1 MKTIYIGRNAGN
13 DIVLNDPSISG
24 RHAEITIGDDGQI
37 VLTDYSTN
45 GTYVNGMQIHHSSQ
59 LVNYGDAVLFPGGVQ
74 LDWNQVMGNQ
84 GGYNP
89 AQNQYTMAGGAA
101 AYGNP
106 VGGSSPMPN
115 TTGSGHNHYEVP
127 NNGGYGGASLEF
139 GLTFSEGFSTGLRNA
154 LSLLG
159 ALILYV
165 LTIWIPYLNIGTT
178 IAMASLPARWAE
190 DKTFNPLEIFASR
203 YRRVMWNYM
212 LASVL
217 TFFIYLMAFAFMF
230 FPLYVA
236 VIALSLTTLFVIEHD
251 MTPIDAI
258 QASNHATYGNK
269 WKIFGLYIL
278 FGLGAGVVFAL
289 ISVLLGLLVAESG
302 SGAVA
307 VLMAILIYGL
317 MILMMSIAIGI
328 SGSIW
333 RQLKDSVQ

>member
-13 DIVLNDPSISG
+13 DIVLNEPSISG

-59 LVNYGDAVLFPGGVQ
+59 LVNYGDSVVFPGGVQ
-74 LDWNQVMGNQ
+74 LDWNQVAGNQ
-84 GGYNP
+84 GGYSP
-89 AQNQYTMAGGAA
+89 AQNQYTMASTP
-101 AYGNP
+101 AYGAP
-106 VGGSSPMPN
+106 AGGHSPIPN
-115 TTGSGHNHYEVP
+115 TTGSGNSHYEVP
-127 NNGGYGGASLEF
+127 AGGAKLEF
-139 GLTFSEGFSTGLRNA
+139 GLTFSEGFTTGLRNA

-159 ALILYV
+159 TLILYV
-165 LTIWIPYLNIGTT
+165 LTIWIPYINIGTT

-236 VIALSLTTLFVIEHD
+236 VIALSLVSLYVIEKD

-258 QASNHATYGNK
+258 QASNNATYGNK
-269 WKIFGLYIL
+269 WLIFGIYIV
-278 FGLGAGVVFAL
+278 FGLGAGLVF
-289 ISVLLGLLVAESG
+289 GLLSALVGLLIVESG
-302 SGAVA
+302 SGAVG
-307 VLMAILIYGL
+307 VLMAILLYAL
-317 MILMMSIAIGI
+317 VILMMSIWIGV

-333 RQLKDSVQ
+333 RQLKENA